1 MAMQWILTWART
13 AFISISRKNIP
24 PPLEH
29 AAFDSQNEAV
39 NFAMSLDHPQ
49 RRTVRLHLP
58 GGDIAELAVREAPT
72 LEVDAAVMNND
83 DGYDWRSIPLRW
95 RLQIVVGIVGWIALC
110 LCGLPSHC
118 AGPLCIARLWD
129 FCCYLRACWTLVE

>member
-1 MAMQWILTWART
+1 MGRRRRLP
-13 AFISISRKNIP
+13 FISISRKNIP

-58 GGDIAELAVREAPT
+58 GGDIAELAAIEQMYAQHQ
-72 LEVDAAVMNND
+72 EDK
-83 DGYDWRSIPLRW
+83 
-95 RLQIVVGIVGWIALC
+95 
-110 LCGLPSHC
+110 
-118 AGPLCIARLWD
+118 
-129 FCCYLRACWTLVE
+129 

>member
-1 MAMQWILTWART
+1 MAMRWILTWART

-29 AAFDSQNEAV
+29 AVFDSQTEAV

-58 GGDIAELAVREAPT
+58 GGDIAELAVIEQMYAQHQK
-72 LEVDAAVMNND
+72 N
-83 DGYDWRSIPLRW
+83 
-95 RLQIVVGIVGWIALC
+95 Q
-110 LCGLPSHC
+110 
-118 AGPLCIARLWD
+118 
-129 FCCYLRACWTLVE
+129 

>member
-39 NFAMSLDHPQ
+39 NFAMSLDHPSTADGATSFAG
-49 RRTVRLHLP
+49 RRYCRACSHRTNVRAISKEP
-58 GGDIAELAVREAPT
+58 IKAREAP
-72 LEVDAAVMNND
+72 
-83 DGYDWRSIPLRW
+83 RLRW
-95 RLQIVVGIVGWIALC
+95 MLQ
-110 LCGLPSHC
+110 S
-118 AGPLCIARLWD
+118 
-129 FCCYLRACWTLVE
+129 